1 MSVFQWLFGI
11 TDLDILTIAA
21 LYQLTVITVFVLF
34 VVRIGDVRTLDDLLP
49 QDDFEHK
56 TNQQ

>member
-34 VVRIGDVRTLDDLLP
+34 AIRIGDVRTLDDLLP
-49 QDDFEHK
+49 EDERR
-56 TNQQ
+56 

>member
-1 MSVFQWLFGI
+1 MNVLQWLFWI

-34 VVRIGDVRTLDDLLP
+34 AIRIGDVRTLDDLLP
-49 QDDFEHK
+49 EEESDHERA
-56 TNQQ
+56 